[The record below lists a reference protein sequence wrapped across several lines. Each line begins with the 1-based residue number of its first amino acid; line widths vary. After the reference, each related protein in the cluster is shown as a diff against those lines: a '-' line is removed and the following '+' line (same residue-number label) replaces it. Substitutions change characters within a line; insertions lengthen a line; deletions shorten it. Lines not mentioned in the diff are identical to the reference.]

1 MKKQAVIKRLL
12 TMGLAL
18 SLVIQ
23 GEGAVLTARASEL
36 AETQQQ
42 ESTVESGW
50 DGTAATAFA
59 GGTGTKED
67 PYQISN
73 AAELEYLAEQS
84 NQIAAVNK
92 KVFEGVYFILTDDID
107 LNGQKFTPI
116 GKNYTAYFAGSF
128 DGNGKTIT
136 VTDAE
141 GNHGFTQLAYYAANE
156 AVFKNFTIEGNDKM
170 TKGISAIISSP
181 QGNTVIQNIVNKA
194 KLSGS
199 MINGSATLI
208 NCINY
213 GEANNSVF
221 VNMYGGALGCIN
233 YGDVTGAGA
242 QVGAIATRP
251 NIGDIVNCVNMGDV
265 TSTSTSS
272 SSYVGGII
280 GDARGQL
287 NSSTGNGQV
296 IAGNINTGKVSGGAY
311 AGGIAGNL
319 SNSNGEIY
327 GNWNQGEVSGAS
339 RYSGGIVGN
348 RSTDIMFCGNLN
360 TGKVDGGAIIG
371 YYTSYSASTKMAAN
385 YYLKTSAS
393 NAIGGM
399 RKEVEFDDKAM
410 IAVDDLAAITA
421 EDAWNMNTGAGTQ
434 SNKLCWSY
442 GKDGLIHVND
452 PRVDEVAGIC
462 RMVVKAGDH
471 VKVLLDD
478 EVQEDDT
485 IYFLD
490 GKEITVSVDDKY
502 TMTSL
507 VVNGESISLK
517 AGQKTYTFTPEG
529 SDVEI
534 SVKTK
539 VVSAYQ
545 LKKAILALSDE
556 GITTE
561 SGDTIQELRAR
572 YDALSKEEQESV
584 GETAERVL
592 ADAEKTYA
600 YLQKFAVTLKKDS
613 YSYTGK
619 ALKPEVV
626 SVVYNGDTEPVTLD
640 AADYT
645 AAYQNNTK
653 PGTGKVL
660 VTLGGAYTSGTLV
673 KNFTIQKLDIQKAKI
688 TLSYT
693 SAKHTGK
700 ALKPAVTVKNGSS
713 KLTSGKDYQVTYQN
727 NTKPGTAK
735 VVVKGI
741 GNYKGSVTKTFVIK
755 AAKGKTYEVG
765 FLKYRVTNESTS
777 KGTVT
782 VTAVSSKKVKEITVP
797 SSVKIGKYSYQ
808 VTAIGEKAFSG
819 CKSLT
824 KAVVGSNVTTIGKQ
838 AFANDAKLKTITI
851 KSSKLKSVGASA
863 FKGIH
868 EKAVIKVPAKK
879 LAAYKKLLAKKGQK
893 STVTIKK

>member
-23 GEGAVLTARASEL
+23 GEGAVLTVRASEQ
-36 AETQQQ
+36 AGTQQQ

-50 DGTAATAFA
+50 DGIAATSFA

-73 AAELEYLAEQS
+73 AAELAYLAEQS

-107 LNGQKFTPI
+107 LNGQTFTPI
-116 GKNYTAYFAGSF
+116 GRNYTAYFAGSF

-141 GNHGFTQLAYYAANE
+141 GNHGFTQLAYYVANE
-156 AVFKNFTIEGNDKM
+156 AVFKDFTIEGNDKM

-181 QGNTVIQNIVNKA
+181 QTKTVIQNLVNKA

-199 MINGSATLI
+199 MINGPATLI
-208 NCINY
+208 NCVNY
-213 GEANNSVF
+213 GEAKKSVF
-221 VNMYGGALGCIN
+221 VDTYGGALGCIN
-233 YGDVTGAGA
+233 YGDVTGSAA
-242 QVGAIATRP
+242 QIGAIATRP
-251 NIGDIVNCVNMGDV
+251 NTGDIVNCVNMGNV
-265 TSTSTSS
+265 TSTSTSLS
-272 SSYVGGII
+272 AYVGGII
-280 GDARGQL
+280 GDARGQY
-287 NSSTGNGQV
+287 NSSTGNGQI
-296 IAGNINTGKVSGGAY
+296 IAGNINMGKVSGGAY
-311 AGGIAGNL
+311 AGGIAGNMTA
-319 SNSNGEIY
+319 SSVEIY

-339 RYSGGIVGN
+339 KYNGGIVGN
-348 RSTDIMFCGNLN
+348 RNIDGVLFGNLN
-360 TGKVDGGAIIG
+360 TGNVDGGAIIG
-371 YYTSYSASTKMAAN
+371 YHTTSAATKMIGN
-385 YYLKTSAS
+385 YYLKESAPD
-393 NAIGGM
+393 AIGGM
-399 RKEVEFDDKAM
+399 RSGITFDKNAM
-410 IAVDDLAAITA
+410 IAVDNLAAFTA
-421 EDAWNMNTGAGTQ
+421 EDAWNMNTAVGTQ
-434 SNKLCWSY
+434 TNKLCWSY
-442 GKDGLIHVND
+442 GEDGLIHVND
-452 PRVDEVAGIC
+452 PRVDEVAAVC
-462 RMVVKAGDH
+462 RMVVNAGKH
-471 VKVLLDD
+471 VKILIDD

-490 GKEITVSVDDKY
+490 GKEITISVDAQY

-507 VVNGESISLK
+507 VVNGKSISLK
-517 AGQKTYTFTPEG
+517 AGQKNYTFTPEG
-529 SDVEI
+529 TDVEI

-545 LKKAILALSDE
+545 VKKAILELEDG

-561 SGDTIQELRAR
+561 SGDVLKEIRAR
-572 YDALSKEEQESV
+572 YEALSEDEKASV
-584 GETAERVL
+584 GETAEKVL
-592 ADAEKTYA
+592 ADAEKTYE
-600 YLQKFAVTLKKDS
+600 YLQNFAVTVKKDT
-613 YSYTGK
+613 YSYTGS
-619 ALKPEVV
+619 ALEPEVV

-645 AAYQNNTK
+645 VTYQNNTK

-660 VTLGGAYTSGTLV
+660 VTLEGAYTSGTLV
-673 KNFTIQKLDIQKAKI
+673 KNFTIQKLDIQKTKI
-688 TLSYT
+688 TLKYT

-713 KLTSGKDYQVTYQN
+713 KLTAGKDYQVTYQN

-765 FLKYRVTNESTS
+765 SLKYRVTNESTS

-797 SSVKIGKYSYQ
+797 ASVKIGKYSYQ

-824 KAVVGSNVTTIGKQ
+824 KAVIGSNITTIGKQ
-838 AFANDAKLKTITI
+838 AFANDASLKTITI
-851 KSSKLKSVGASA
+851 KTTKLKSVGSNAL
-863 FKGIH
+863 KGIH
-868 EKAVIKVPAKK
+868 SKAVIKVPAKK
-879 LAAYKKLLAKKGQK
+879 LSAYKKLFANKGQK
-893 STVTIKK
+893 ATVTIKK